1 MKQSRAAVT
10 RDSILDAAER
20 LFARQGHDN
29 TSMRQITSDAGV
41 NLSAVNYHFGSK
53 DGLVRAV
60 FQRRLA
66 ALNDERR
73 QRLNDLEAQAQG
85 APLKPS
91 QIVEA
96 YFEPL
101 VRHAY
106 RNGQHETPFVPLVER
121 SMSDPNGFI
130 RALFVR
136 EHADVIDRF
145 RLALQRALPNVTEDH
160 ILWRFHFMLGATSYA
175 IMGADALRTALGL
188 PEDTRNA
195 APDTKELMQ
204 RLLSFLLGGLRA
216 PLPGQPGAGCSNS
229 PPAQSPA
236 VTIVHGA
243 AAAMPAVAASAP
255 ITAPPAV
262 PVITTA
268 ATAALARTPENPS

>member
-73 QRLNDLEAQAQG
+73 QRLNDLEDQAQG

-106 RNGQHETPFVPLVER
+106 RNGDHETPFVPLVER

-145 RLALQRALPNVTEDH
+145 RLALKRALPNVTEDH

-175 IMGADALRTALGL
+175 IMGAEALRTALGL
-188 PEDTRNA
+188 PEDTHNA
-195 APDTKELMQ
+195 APDTQELMQ

-216 PLPGQPGAGCSNS
+216 PLPGQPGAGCGTQPTAQMSVVI
-229 PPAQSPA
+229 PAPA
-236 VTIVHGA
+236 AGT
-243 AAAMPAVAASAP
+243 PAASAP
-255 ITAPPAV
+255 ITVPLAAAV
-262 PVITTA
+262 IPTTA
-268 ATAALARTPENPS
+268 LGRTPENPS

>member
-145 RLALQRALPNVTEDH
+145 RIALQRALPNVTEDH

-216 PLPGQPGAGCSNS
+216 PLPGQTGAGCNTQPSAQ
-229 PPAQSPA
+229 PPVSATA
-236 VTIVHGA
+236 HIA
-243 AAAMPAVAASAP
+243 AAAASATTDSAP
-255 ITAPPAV
+255 ITITLAA
-262 PVITTA
+262 PVITT
-268 ATAALARTPENPS
+268 TAHARTQENAS